1 MYVLLSVALL
11 VLVVGALIDII
22 TRPEGQV
29 KHLPKMVWILLV
41 VFLPM
46 IGSIVWFAIGREY
59 SAPAGYVSFGDPRR
73 SETPGERPAE
83 SAAPRARSTEEEL
96 ADLEREIR
104 FHEEQARLRRLEA
117 QLDQRRTQQK
127 GAQKDAQKGAQKDA
141 QKDASPD
148 PA

>member
-1 MYVLLSVALL
+1 VLLNRLCRMYVLLSVALL

-22 TRPEGQV
+22 TRPDGQV

-41 VFLPM
+41 IFLPM

-59 SAPAGYVSFGDPRR
+59 SAPASYVGLGGDPRR
-73 SETPGERPAE
+73 SEATPAGSFEPA
-83 SAAPRARSTEEEL
+83 PGRAKTTEEEL
-96 ADLEREIR
+96 AELEREIE
-104 FHEEQARLRRLEA
+104 FHEEQARLRRLENE
-117 QLDQRRTQQK
+117 LDQRRSQ
-127 GAQKDAQKGAQKDA
+127 

>member
-11 VLVVGALIDII
+11 VLVVGALVDII
-22 TRPEGQV
+22 TRPDGQV

-59 SAPAGYVSFGDPRR
+59 STPVSHVSFGDPRR
-73 SETPGERPAE
+73 SETTDARRFERAPGRPKT
-83 SAAPRARSTEEEL
+83 TEEEL
-96 ADLEREIR
+96 AALDREIA

-117 QLDQRRTQQK
+117 ELEQRRTQRN
-127 GAQKDAQKGAQKDA
+127 
-141 QKDASPD
+141 DASPD